1 MSLSDLLQLCL
12 NFTDSLILE
21 LLDLFEGTTNH
32 AESLRVDSR
41 RCQNLV
47 SLSVFSLQAF
57 LDCFKLLLED
67 QVAQTSLAVDI
78 IDDCVELFKE
88 LLLLLLDVL
97 VLLEAHFVLPLQVL
111 ILFLG
116 LHDFALLLC
125 QQLSNL
131 IVLDLPLLK
140 ASYVL
145 ANILERLHYHV
156 VVSMLDIL
164 FTISRVFTNLLV
176 FEVSTKR
183 CDHVHI
189 QTRDVIIVIVDVLV
203 LLVVLSFKLL
213 NTPVLLSLYL
223 CNLCFALSFHV
234 FAQARHL
241 GLILLLDFVGNSL
254 ILLTLCSRHSVEVL
268 IQSVRILCL
277 AHLLLFL
284 LHFEGT
290 QVLLK
295 LTFID
300 SVLVLSILEL
310 NLSLFLDH
318 CLFVEILEE
327 QMFES
332 LPPDLDRDVILFAQV
347 LMLSVFVT
355 KLGLFVFFFFLS
367 DQPEVVD
374 S

>member
-21 LLDLFEGTTNH
+21 LLDLFKGTTNH

-41 RCQNLV
+41 RCQYLV

-189 QTRDVIIVIVDVLV
+189 QTRDVVIVIVDVLV

>member
-12 NFTDSLILE
+12 NFTNSLILE

>member
-12 NFTDSLILE
+12 NFTNSLILE
-21 LLDLFEGTTNH
+21 LLDLFKGTTNH

-189 QTRDVIIVIVDVLV
+189 QTRDVVIVIVDVLV

>member
-1 MSLSDLLQLCL
+1 VSLSDLLQLCL
-12 NFTDSLILE
+12 NFTNSLILE